1 MYFWLIWK
9 ELWAVCFLFFKTVIE
24 NNFQKHREQ
33 CFGVFW
39 KLLLLFE
46 FSVFYVLFD
55 FLNQKKNVLY
65 FSSLLVFLFKKQ
77 FSKTVNKQTFR
88 ACLVPIFENCS

>member
-9 ELWAVCFLFFKTVIE
+9 GLRAVCFLFFKTVIE
-24 NNFQKHREQ
+24 NSFQKHREQ

-39 KLLLLFE
+39 KLLLFFE

-65 FSSLLVFLFKKQ
+65 FSSSSCFSFQKTIFK
-77 FSKTVNKQTFR
+77 NGKQTD
-88 ACLVPIFENCS
+88 L